1 MALEKNHFYRFGS
14 FRLDPAKRLLRRGKN
29 PVPLLPKAF
38 DTLLVLVENRDRLVG
53 KEELMKTLW
62 PDSFVEEAN
71 LAQNV
76 AVLRKALGDSEHRYI
91 LTVPGRGYRFAAKV
105 NEEIEDDEADLVIER
120 HSRSRV
126 LVEESGVRSGHPE
139 ILAIFSSLLKRWNWI
154 LSGAVIVAFV
164 LAVVLRLTSHRPP
177 PLSES
182 DLILVSDF
190 VNTTGEPIFDG
201 TLKQALKVKLSESPY
216 FRVEDDSRVRQT
228 LGMMGRSKDER
239 VVLPVARE
247 VCERSGAKVVIA
259 GSILRLG
266 NNYSINVDARNCLT
280 GASFTH
286 QEIDTEQQ
294 DQVLNRL
301 GQIIQPLR
309 RKLGES
315 MSSIQKFDT
324 PIDQATTKSLAA
336 LKAFASGEEK
346 RAQGKE
352 SESLPDYKLATE
364 LDPDFAMAYARLA
377 AISRNLGQVDVAD
390 AYLRKAFER
399 REHISEKEKFYVQAR
414 YYEDTA
420 REPVNEIETCKL
432 WSEVYPHDFNPL
444 NCLVNEYIEV
454 GQPEK
459 AIEAGQQALRLNS
472 DHALLYASLARAYE
486 RASRFPEAK
495 AICEKAIAE
504 KVDSFWIHLV
514 LYRIA
519 VTEGD
524 GRAIQ
529 QALEWF
535 RGKPQ
540 ESNFAYYQAKAAL
553 SQGEVRKSRELFEH
567 ARLLAEGRGLK
578 EQAIAILNGQAQF
591 EADMGNAREAR
602 TLAELALRTMPNS
615 VRHEAFATLALARS
629 GDVHRAEILINKVA
643 QQPLLGTGVNA
654 VVFPCI
660 RAAIDLE
667 RKRPAKAIEALQPS
681 APYDLG
687 TDSSGVTIYY
697 RGLAYLQL
705 HSGKD
710 AATQFQRITNNRGVA
725 TIDIYW
731 PLAYLGLARAY
742 ATGGDPDEARAMYR
756 EFLTL
761 WKNADPNLRPLKEA
775 KAEYSKLSTQ

>member
-1 MALEKNHFYRFGS
+1 
-14 FRLDPAKRLLRRGKN
+14 
-29 PVPLLPKAF
+29 
-38 DTLLVLVENRDRLVG
+38 
-53 KEELMKTLW
+53 
-62 PDSFVEEAN
+62 
-71 LAQNV
+71 
-76 AVLRKALGDSEHRYI
+76 
-91 LTVPGRGYRFAAKV
+91 
-105 NEEIEDDEADLVIER
+105 
-120 HSRSRV
+120 SRSRV

-177 PLSES
+177 RLGES
-182 DLILVSDF
+182 DFILVSDF

-216 FRVEDDSRVRQT
+216 FRVEDESRVRQT

-336 LKAFASGEEK
+336 LKASASGEEK

-414 YYEDTA
+414 YYED
-420 REPVNEIETCKL
+420 
-432 WSEVYPHDFNPL
+432 
-444 NCLVNEYIEV
+444 
-454 GQPEK
+454 
-459 AIEAGQQALRLNS
+459 
-472 DHALLYASLARAYE
+472 
-486 RASRFPEAK
+486 
-495 AICEKAIAE
+495 
-504 KVDSFWIHLV
+504 
-514 LYRIA
+514 
-519 VTEGD
+519 
-524 GRAIQ
+524 
-529 QALEWF
+529 
-535 RGKPQ
+535 
-540 ESNFAYYQAKAAL
+540 
-553 SQGEVRKSRELFEH
+553 
-567 ARLLAEGRGLK
+567 
-578 EQAIAILNGQAQF
+578 
-591 EADMGNAREAR
+591 
-602 TLAELALRTMPNS
+602 
-615 VRHEAFATLALARS
+615 
-629 GDVHRAEILINKVA
+629 
-643 QQPLLGTGVNA
+643 
-654 VVFPCI
+654 
-660 RAAIDLE
+660 
-667 RKRPAKAIEALQPS
+667 
-681 APYDLG
+681 
-687 TDSSGVTIYY
+687 
-697 RGLAYLQL
+697 
-705 HSGKD
+705 
-710 AATQFQRITNNRGVA
+710 
-725 TIDIYW
+725 
-731 PLAYLGLARAY
+731 
-742 ATGGDPDEARAMYR
+742 
-756 EFLTL
+756 
-761 WKNADPNLRPLKEA
+761 
-775 KAEYSKLSTQ
+775 